1 MVLAPLPVL
10 WANSLMGSRVGE
22 SDPFER
28 FYRSRST
35 FCSPLQRL
43 FPGIG
48 AARHGAVG
56 ELGQS
61 EGAPGYRV
69 GKRYDAAPDENL
81 EGIKALSQPHP
92 RKETFDPKADPA
104 HPTRPSVMESKIS
117 KFHALPN
124 IAARQLPIKEF
135 AHKALAIPSFFEIK
149 ESKGVRMLSEK
160 NQISVFRSP
169 RCFQT

>member
-1 MVLAPLPVL
+1 MVRAPLPAL
-10 WANSLMGSRVGE
+10 WANSLMGSRVGG

-124 IAARQLPIKEF
+124 IAARQLTIKEF
-135 AHKALAIPSFFEIK
+135 AHKAANGARTITCRNRQCPDIWGSAYCG
-149 ESKGVRMLSEK
+149 S
-160 NQISVFRSP
+160 
-169 RCFQT
+169 

>member
-1 MVLAPLPVL
+1 MPVAAANGRRPLAAL
-10 WANSLMGSRVGE
+10 WANSVMGSWVAG

-35 FCSPLQRL
+35 LCSPLQRL
-43 FPGIG
+43 FPGIS

-61 EGAPGYRV
+61 EGALGYRV
-69 GKRYDAAPDENL
+69 GKRYNAAPDENL

-104 HPTRPSVMESKIS
+104 HP
-117 KFHALPN
+117 N
-124 IAARQLPIKEF
+124 AAIHNGEQNL
-135 AHKALAIPSFFEIK
+135 
-149 ESKGVRMLSEK
+149 
-160 NQISVFRSP
+160 
-169 RCFQT
+169 